1 MELYREEI
9 LEHAKAPKNWG
20 EMENPTKK
28 VRMPNPL
35 CGDVIDLFL
44 KIEGDPPKITD
55 ISFTTNGCVVNV
67 ASSSMLTEA
76 IKGKKLSD
84 ALKLDED
91 DVLSWF
97 GGTLTSSR
105 RDCALLPLK
114 ALREILGEDSEVL
127 KKETS

>member
-1 MELYREEI
+1 MDLYREEI
-9 LEHAKAPKNWG
+9 LEHAKNPKNWG
-20 EMENPTKK
+20 EMENPTVK
-28 VRMPNPL
+28 VQTPNPL

-44 KIEGDPPKITD
+44 KLEGDPPKITEA
-55 ISFTTNGCVVNV
+55 SFKTNGCVVSV

-76 IKGKKLSD
+76 IKGKKASN
-84 ALKLDED
+84 ALKLGED

-114 ALREILGEDSEVL
+114 ALKEILGKAIIVG
-127 KKETS
+127 